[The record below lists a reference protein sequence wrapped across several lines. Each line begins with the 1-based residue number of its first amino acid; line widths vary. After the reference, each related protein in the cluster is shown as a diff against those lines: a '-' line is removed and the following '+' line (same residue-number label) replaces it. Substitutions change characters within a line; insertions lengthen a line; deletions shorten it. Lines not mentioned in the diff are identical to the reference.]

1 MSTIEKLGKYVIRGV
16 LGKGAMG
23 LVYRAYDPFL
33 EREVAL
39 KTMMEQISA
48 GDTTAK
54 DRFYREAKAAA
65 KLKHKHIVT
74 IYDMGEEEGTP
85 YIAMEII
92 EGTVLSSLMKQQES
106 MSLEQKLTIVRG
118 VAEGL
123 DFAHRGGVVHRDIK
137 PANIS
142 VDTRDYSPKIM
153 DFGIAKVAASDMTKT
168 GMILGTINYMS
179 PEQLKADKHL
189 DGRSDLFAVG
199 VILYELLLQKK
210 PFTGDTIT
218 AVMYKIVHD
227 APEDLT
233 ALAKKYPSPI
243 VELVKKA
250 LAKNR
255 DERYQTGGEFAAD
268 ITRVLEALKKGT
280 LDELKLEIA
289 QSEVTMDFD
298 ANATQAAGG
307 GATQSHT
314 QVAGSRTVGGATGTS
329 ASTGL
334 AGGGGLTGQTHMQG
348 GTGAQ
353 SLGGQSLGGQTV
365 GGGTGQTMGA
375 GTQATMAPGSPQ
387 GMTPGGTQVTMGVGS
402 QFGTQ
407 LPQKKKSSGG
417 LIAGVGAVVAIAAAA
432 GWWFTRK
439 PVTPVGTPTGPATIS
454 VQVFPWAKV
463 VSLTDSA
470 SHKPVANVIPAGD
483 TTPLNFEL
491 PPGDYELVVAVGGDD
506 KNTKTIPIKAETG
519 KVTPIILNGGDAGTE
534 GELNKLL
541 AGTDEKK

>member
-1 MSTIEKLGKYVIRGV
+1 MSSIEKLGKYVIRGV

-39 KTMMEQISA
+39 KTMMEQIQA
-48 GDTTAK
+48 GDTGAK
-54 DRFYREAKAAA
+54 ERFYREAKAAA

-92 EGTVLSSLMKQQES
+92 EGTVLSALMKQPEG
-106 MSLEQKLTIVRG
+106 MSLEQKLTIIRG

-255 DERYQTGGEFAAD
+255 DERYQTGAEFAAD
-268 ITRVLEALKKGT
+268 VTRVLDALKKGT

-289 QSEVTMDFD
+289 QQEVTMDFD
-298 ANATQAAGG
+298 ANATQAPG
-307 GATQSHT
+307 GATVSHT
-314 QVAGSRTVGGATGTS
+314 QVAGQRTVGGATS

-334 AGGGGLTGQTHMQG
+334 PGGTALTGQTHMQG

-353 SLGGQSLGGQTV
+353 QLGGQSLGGQTV

-375 GTQATMAPGSPQ
+375 GTQATMAPGGPQ
-387 GMTPGGTQVTMGVGS
+387 GMTPGGTQVTMGVGA
-402 QFGTQ
+402 QFGAQ
-407 LPQKKKSSGG
+407 LPPKKKSSGG
-417 LIAGVGAVVAIAAAA
+417 LYAGIAALVLGGIAAA
-432 GWWFTRK
+432 WWFTRK
-439 PVTPVGTPTGPATIS
+439 PPVTIGTPAGPATIS

-463 VSLTDSA
+463 LSLTDKA
-470 SHKPVANVIPAGD
+470 KNKPVDGVIAAGD

-491 PPGDYELVVAVGGDD
+491 PPGDYELVVAVGGDEAN
-506 KNTKTIPIKAETG
+506 KKTIPIKAELG
-519 KVTPIILNGGDAGTE
+519 KVTPIILNGGSADTE
-534 GELNKLL
+534 TALNGLL
-541 AGTDEKK
+541 APEEKK

>member
-1 MSTIEKLGKYVIRGV
+1 MASIEKLGKYVIRGV

-92 EGTVLSSLMKQQES
+92 EGTVLSALMKQPEG
-106 MSLEQKLTIVRG
+106 MSLEQKLIITRG

-233 ALAKKYPSPI
+233 VLGQKFALPI

-250 LAKNR
+250 LAKDRNL
-255 DERYQTGGEFAAD
+255 RYQTGGEFATD
-268 ITRVLEALKKGT
+268 ITRVLDAIKKGT

-289 QSEVTMDFD
+289 QQEITMDFD
-298 ANATQAAGG
+298 ANATQASGG
-307 GATQSHT
+307 GAGGATASHT
-314 QVAGSRTVGGATGTS
+314 QVAGQRTAGGGTS

-334 AGGGGLTGQTHMQG
+334 AGGSGLTGQTHMQG

-353 SLGGQSLGGQTV
+353 SLGGQSLGGQSL

-375 GTQATMAPGSPQ
+375 GTQATMAAGSPQ

-402 QFGTQ
+402 QFGAQ
-407 LPQKKKSSGG
+407 LPQKKSNTGLFAGIGLLVVGG
-417 LIAGVGAVVAIAAAA
+417 IAAA
-432 GWWFTRK
+432 WWFTRK
-439 PVTPVGTPTGPATIS
+439 PPAPPVGPTGPAVIS
-454 VQVFPWAKV
+454 VQVFPWARV
-463 VSLTDSA
+463 VSLTDKA
-470 SHKPVANVIPAGD
+470 SGKPVVNVIPAGD
-483 TTPLNFEL
+483 TTPLNFTL
-491 PPGDYELVVAVGGDD
+491 PPGDYELVVAVGGDE
-506 KNTKTIPIKAETG
+506 KNQKTIPIKAEVG
-519 KVTPIILNGGDAGTE
+519 QVTPIILNGGDEGTE
-534 GELNKLL
+534 SALNNLL
-541 AGTDEKK
+541 AGEVKK